1 MKSETPNGSI
11 LSWPGMVW
19 AVFFGAIKR
28 YVATDGE
35 QRAASFAYY
44 ALFALFPLIILF
56 VTVGSM
62 FLDEATA
69 TTAIIDY
76 VGNYVPVGPDGQ
88 NVVINTIQGVIKSRR
103 GVSSIAVL
111 GIVWSSLGFFHA
123 LVRGV
128 NHAWGTR
135 EYPWW
140 KLPIKNIGMI
150 GIVASAL
157 LLGIVAPVVA
167 AAVEAFMR
175 RHGLDFEGSIASSF
189 FKGAPLLFPAVVLFY
204 GFSMFYKFAPR
215 RRTLFSEVWIPALAV
230 TILLQ
235 LLQHLFVLYARSFA
249 HFNKVYGAF
258 GGVVALLM
266 WIYLSG
272 TIIIFGG
279 CLSAVLSEVRA
290 GLTGGKDAPGDSR
303 SDFPDTV

>member
-1 MKSETPNGSI
+1 MNSGI
-11 LSWPGMVW
+11 LVSWPRAAG
-19 AVFFGAIKR
+19 AVFWGALKKYIE
-28 YVATDGE
+28 TDGE

-44 ALFALFPLIILF
+44 ALFALFPLILLF
-56 VTVGSM
+56 VSIGSM
-62 FLDEATA
+62 FVDEASSTA
-69 TTAIIDY
+69 AIIDY

-88 NVVINTIQGVIKSRR
+88 NVVVKTIGGVIKSRR
-103 GVSSIAVL
+103 GVGSVAVL
-111 GIVWSSLGFFHA
+111 GIIWSSLGFFHA

-140 KLPIKNIGMI
+140 KLPIKNIGMV

-157 LLGIVAPVVA
+157 LLGIVAPVVVA
-167 AAVEAFMR
+167 AMQAFMR
-175 RHGLDFEGSIASSF
+175 QHHLEYGEGLVLAVLASTQ
-189 FKGAPLLFPAVVLFY
+189 LLVPVAVLFY

-215 RRTLFSEVWIPALAV
+215 RRTGFSEVWIAALVV
-230 TILLQ
+230 TVLLQ
-235 LLQHLFVLYARSFA
+235 LLQHLFVLYVRNFS
-249 HFNKVYGAF
+249 HFNKIYGAF

-279 CLSAVLSEVRA
+279 CLCAAQAEFKRGANLH
-290 GLTGGKDAPGDSR
+290 DAPS
-303 SDFPDTV
+303 

>member
-1 MKSETPNGSI
+1 MPAIHKVLKI
-11 LSWPGMVW
+11 LAGWLRVI
-19 AVFFGAIKR
+19 ALVFWGALKKYIE
-28 YVATDGE
+28 TDGE

-44 ALFALFPLIILF
+44 ALFALFPLILLF
-56 VTVGSM
+56 VSIGSM
-62 FLDEATA
+62 FLDEASATA
-69 TTAIIDY
+69 AIVDY

-88 NVVINTIQGVIKSRR
+88 NVVTSTIGGVIKLRR

-111 GIVWSSLGFFHA
+111 GIIWGSLGFFHA

-128 NHAWGTR
+128 NRAWGTQ

-140 KLPIKNIGMI
+140 RLPIKNIGMV

-157 LLGIVAPVVA
+157 LLGIIAPVIVTG
-167 AAVEAFMR
+167 VESFMKQY
-175 RHGLDFEGSIASSF
+175 HLDFGEWVIIAMIEST
-189 FKGAPLLFPAVVLFY
+189 KLLVPIAVLFY

-215 RRTLFSEVWIPALAV
+215 RRTLFSEVWIPACVV
-230 TILLQ
+230 TLL
-235 LLQHLFVLYARSFA
+235 LHFLQYLFVLYVRNFS
-249 HFNKVYGAF
+249 HNNFNKVYGTL

-279 CLSAVLSEVRA
+279 CLCASLAEVRQKR
-290 GLTGGKDAPGDSR
+290 LN
-303 SDFPDTV
+303 